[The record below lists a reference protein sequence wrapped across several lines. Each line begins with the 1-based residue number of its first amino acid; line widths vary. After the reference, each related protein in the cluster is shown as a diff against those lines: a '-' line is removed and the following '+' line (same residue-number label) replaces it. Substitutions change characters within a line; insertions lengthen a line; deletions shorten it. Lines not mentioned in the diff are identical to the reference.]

1 LVATAVIS
9 KPHLVFICPQNI
21 KNYVEKMSKTIVAV
35 YKDGVFKPLEKV
47 DLNLKDGEEVDISIE
62 EVRVAAK
69 KIEISLSDFS
79 DFLPRDFPVTL
90 KKLRSDSS
98 DRFKRLGIIP

>member
-1 LVATAVIS
+1 M
-9 KPHLVFICPQNI
+9 P
-21 KNYVEKMSKTIVAV
+21 KTIVAV

-47 DLNLKDGEEVDISIE
+47 DLNLKDGEKVDISIE
-62 EVRVAAK
+62 GVRVAAK
-69 KIEISLSDFS
+69 KIETSLRDFS
-79 DFLPRDFPVTL
+79 DFLPQDFSVTL